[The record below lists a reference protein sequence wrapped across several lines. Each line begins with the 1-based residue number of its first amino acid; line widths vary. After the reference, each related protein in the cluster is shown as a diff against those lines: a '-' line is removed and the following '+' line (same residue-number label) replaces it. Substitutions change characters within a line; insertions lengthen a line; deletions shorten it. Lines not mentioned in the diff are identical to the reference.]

1 MKIVLTCD
9 ETLTGTYRDIPLLDF
24 LPCAPSEK
32 VPSFIFNILNTQLEH
47 KNGVLEVAP
56 YSLRK
61 VEASLLKQLSKSDV
75 TVVHPSHVQKF
86 VDDRTDIVGVSTMD
100 PLGLGP
106 VSMMFTFGGLLT
118 SYSKKKF
125 TELVKTLNGIR
136 VKRGYRYKIVVGG
149 PGSWQLALTG
159 KWKELGIDHIVVGET
174 DHVINEIFDQ
184 IVHGSAPEVIYVK
197 SFPKVEEI
205 STIVNPSYKGMVEVM
220 RGCGRN
226 CKFCEPNLRVVRF
239 IPTERILDEVTVN
252 LKHGIAHGWLHSE
265 DIFLYK
271 LKDFRNFYPNSEEV
285 VGLFRSV
292 MGMKGVEYVN
302 PTHGSIA
309 PVVAEPSMVENISKV
324 VGANAERW
332 IGIQVGMET
341 ASPSLMKKYMANKVK
356 PFSPEEWPKIVMEG
370 TYILNKNFW
379 FPAYTLMIGLP
390 GESNDDALE
399 TAGLILA
406 MERFL
411 RERLDSRAHFTVTPL
426 AFIPL
431 GVLRNESFFNISEAI
446 TEERFLLIYTA
457 WKHLAKEIDSSLPMI
472 LKNNPVGKIIF
483 PPIAKFGIRTL
494 LRAMRSWGIE
504 KGYDPDKPIKP
515 SEDAIMIRR

>member
-1 MKIVLTCD
+1 MKTVLTCD

-32 VPSFIFNILNTQLEH
+32 VPSLIFNILNTQLEH
-47 KNGVLEVAP
+47 KDGVLKVAP
-56 YSLRK
+56 YSIRK
-61 VEASLLKQLSKSDV
+61 VEASLLKRLNISDV
-75 TVVHPSHVQKF
+75 TIVHPSHIQKF

-125 TELVKTLNGIR
+125 TELVKGLNVMRI
-136 VKRGYRYKIVVGG
+136 KRGYRYKIVVGG

-159 KWKELGIDHIVVGET
+159 KWRELGVDHVVVGET
-174 DHVINEIFDQ
+174 DHVINDIFEQ
-184 IVHGSAPEVIYVK
+184 IVQGNAPEVIQVK
-197 SFPKVEEI
+197 NFPKVEEI

-226 CKFCEPNLRVVRF
+226 CKFCEPNLRAVRF
-239 IPTERILDEVTVN
+239 ISDEKILDEVKVN
-252 LKHGIAHGWLHSE
+252 LKHGICHGWLHSE

-271 LKDFRNFYPNSEEV
+271 LRDFRNFYPNSEEV
-285 VGLFRSV
+285 GLFFRSV
-292 MGMKGVEYVN
+292 MSLKGIKYVN

-309 PVVAEPSMVENISKV
+309 PVAADPLMVENISKV
-324 VGANAERW
+324 VGANSEKW
-332 IGIQVGMET
+332 VGIQVGMET

-356 PFSPEEWPKIVMEG
+356 PFSPEEWPKIIMEG
-370 TYILNKNFW
+370 TYILNRNFW

-390 GESNDDALE
+390 GESKDDVLE
-399 TAGLILA
+399 TAALILA
-406 MERFL
+406 MEKFL
-411 RERLDSRAHFTVTPL
+411 MEKLGSRAHFTVTPL

-431 GVLRNESFFNISEAI
+431 GVLRNESFFNISESM

-457 WKHLAKEIDSSLPMI
+457 WKHIAKEIDSSLPMI

-483 PPIAKFGIRTL
+483 PPIAKFGIWAL
-494 LRAMRSWGIE
+494 LRAIRSWGIE
-504 KGYDPDKPIKP
+504 MGYDPDKPIKP
-515 SEDAIMIRR
+515 METEILRR

>member
-1 MKIVLTCD
+1 
-9 ETLTGTYRDIPLLDF
+9 
-24 LPCAPSEK
+24 
-32 VPSFIFNILNTQLEH
+32 
-47 KNGVLEVAP
+47 
-56 YSLRK
+56 
-61 VEASLLKQLSKSDV
+61 
-75 TVVHPSHVQKF
+75 
-86 VDDRTDIVGVSTMD
+86 
-100 PLGLGP
+100 
-106 VSMMFTFGGLLT
+106 
-118 SYSKKKF
+118 
-125 TELVKTLNGIR
+125 
-136 VKRGYRYKIVVGG
+136 
-149 PGSWQLALTG
+149 
-159 KWKELGIDHIVVGET
+159 
-174 DHVINEIFDQ
+174 
-184 IVHGSAPEVIYVK
+184 
-197 SFPKVEEI
+197 
-205 STIVNPSYKGMVEVM
+205 MVEVM

-226 CKFCEPNLRVVRF
+226 CKFCEPNLRTVRF
-239 IPTERILDEVTVN
+239 ISSERILDEVTVN
-252 LKHGIAHGWLHSE
+252 LKHKIMHGWLHSE

-292 MGMKGVEYVN
+292 MGIKGMKYVN

-309 PVVAEPSMVENISKV
+309 PIVAEPSMVENISKV

-379 FPAYTLMIGLP
+379 FPAYTIMIGLP
-390 GESNDDALE
+390 GESNDDVLE

-406 MERFL
+406 MEKFL
-411 RERLDSRAHFTVTPL
+411 KERLNSRAHFTVTPL

-431 GVLRNESFFNISEAI
+431 GVLRNESFFNISESI

-494 LRAMRSWGIE
+494 LRAIRSWGIE